1 MTVLGVVTARCG
13 SKGIPDKNV
22 LSFLGKPL
30 LVHSIEHGLKARNV
44 DRVLVTTDSEAYR
57 GIALDAGADAP
68 FLRPAALA
76 RDHSTDL
83 EVFTHA
89 LEWLEAHEGYR
100 PDACVHLRPTYPT
113 RRVQDVEAAVELLA
127 RNPSADSV
135 RSVSPAEHT
144 PYKMWRLVDGALAPV
159 VEPPLPDAH
168 SLPRQL
174 LPPVYAQNAAVDV
187 VRARVI
193 REEGSMTGR
202 RVLPYLMEAF
212 HDIDDWPGFASAERA
227 FAPGDLPEGRTFA
240 FDLDGTIANLVPGDR
255 YLESE
260 AYPPAVELVNR
271 LHDAGNRIVVYTA
284 RGSHTGIDWRETTRE
299 QLRRWGVRHHEL
311 RFGKPAADYFVD
323 DRMMS
328 LATLRTW
335 MQSCEAYE
343 GSKSA

>member
-1 MTVLGVVTARCG
+1 MTVLGVVPARRG

-22 LSFLGKPL
+22 VSFLGKPL
-30 LVHSIEHGLKARNV
+30 LVHSIEHGVHARNV
-44 DRVLVTTDSEAYR
+44 DRVIVTTDSEAYR
-57 GIALDAGADAP
+57 EIALEAGADAP

-76 RDHSTDL
+76 RDQSTDL

-89 LEWLEAHEGYR
+89 LEWLEGHEGYR

-113 RRVQDVEAAVELLA
+113 RTVLDVEAAVDLLA
-127 RNPSADSV
+127 GDPSADSV
-135 RSVSPAEHT
+135 RSVSPAPHS
-144 PYKMWRLVDGALAPV
+144 PYKMWRLVGGALVPV
-159 VEPPLPDAH
+159 AEPPLPDAH

-187 VRARVI
+187 VRTRVI
-193 REEGSMTGR
+193 HEGRSMTGR
-202 RVLPYLMEAF
+202 RVLPYVMEAS
-212 HDIDDWPGFASAERA
+212 HDIDDWSGFASAERA
-227 FAPGDLPEGRTFA
+227 FAPRDLPEGRTFA
-240 FDLDGTIANLVPGDR
+240 FDLDGTIATLVPGDR

-260 AYPPAVELVNR
+260 AYAPAVEVVNR

-328 LATLRTW
+328 LATLRSW
-335 MQSCEAYE
+335 LQSRE
-343 GSKSA
+343 GGERSKSA

>member
-1 MTVLGVVTARCG
+1 MTVLGVVTARSG

-30 LVHSIEHGLKARNV
+30 LVHSVEHGLSARNV
-44 DRVLVTTDSEAYR
+44 DRVLVTTDSQAYR
-57 GIALDAGADAP
+57 EIALGAGADAP
-68 FLRPAALA
+68 FLRPEALS
-76 RDHSTDL
+76 RDLSTDL

-113 RRVQDVEAAVELLA
+113 RRVEDVEAAVDLLA

-135 RSVSPAEHT
+135 RSVSPAAHS
-144 PYKMWRLVDGALAPV
+144 PYKMWRLVDGALVPL

-174 LPPVYAQNAAVDV
+174 LPAVYAQNAAVDV
-187 VRARVI
+187 VRTRVI
-193 REEGSMTGR
+193 REARSMSGR
-202 RVLPYLMEAF
+202 NVLPYEMEAC
-212 HDIDDWPGFASAERA
+212 HDIDDWLGFASAERA
-227 FAPGDLPEGRTFA
+227 FAPGNLPEGRTFA
-240 FDLDGTIANLVPGDR
+240 FDLDGTIATLVPGDR
-255 YLESE
+255 YLEST

-311 RFGKPAADYFVD
+311 RFGKPPADYFID

-335 MQSCEAYE
+335 MQSREASAR
-343 GSKSA
+343 SKSA